1 MLIVCFRICMFCL
14 DGYTT
19 DDVIYLWKYGNN
31 HSVEVNEDMTLAQ
44 FDLIKVMSTNNTRR
58 NKMGELYKLTRIRL
72 SLKYQNQ
79 YLKHVFL
86 F

>member
-1 MLIVCFRICMFCL
+1 MFCI

-44 FDLIKVMSTNNTRR
+44 FDLIQVMSTNNTRR
-58 NKMGELYKLTRIRL
+58 NKMGELYKRT
-72 SLKYQNQ
+72 
-79 YLKHVFL
+79 
-86 F
+86 